1 MKTQA
6 SNSWCDSNLSH
17 QFGSICKDGES
28 AYPERYLGV
37 RLSMLPPI
45 FMNIKEKLQKLI
57 ELYEQDIVHFQ
68 SGGYY
73 FQECEYE
80 CDQAKARELEIVVAD
95 LKAIVETI

>member
-57 ELYEQDIVHFQ
+57 EQYELAISFYNN
-68 SGGYY
+68 SGYY
-73 FQECEYE
+73 GSDCEYDR
-80 CDQAKARELEIVVAD
+80 DQARASKLEEVVAD